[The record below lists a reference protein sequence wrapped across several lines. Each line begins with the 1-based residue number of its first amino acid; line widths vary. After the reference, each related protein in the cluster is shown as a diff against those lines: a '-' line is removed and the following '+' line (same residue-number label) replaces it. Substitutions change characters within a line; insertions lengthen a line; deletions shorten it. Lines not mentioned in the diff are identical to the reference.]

1 MSEANKSFTKVII
14 ISVIMVL
21 IIAGLLYLLPMAFKN
36 ESSSPIINVNP
47 IDKRMDKINNKK
59 EENEIDEIAL
69 EEGIMIDN
77 ARPVGEEGNTE
88 EEMNKKRESFI
99 YRRYLESSVKL
110 CESEE
115 FVLHCE
121 DFEFEFSDETG
132 CGCELTEERIV
143 EEEKMRIEEN
153 GMIEDIIEE

>member
-47 IDKRMDKINNKK
+47 IDKRMDKI
-59 EENEIDEIAL
+59 
-69 EEGIMIDN
+69 
-77 ARPVGEEGNTE
+77 
-88 EEMNKKRESFI
+88 
-99 YRRYLESSVKL
+99 
-110 CESEE
+110 
-115 FVLHCE
+115 E